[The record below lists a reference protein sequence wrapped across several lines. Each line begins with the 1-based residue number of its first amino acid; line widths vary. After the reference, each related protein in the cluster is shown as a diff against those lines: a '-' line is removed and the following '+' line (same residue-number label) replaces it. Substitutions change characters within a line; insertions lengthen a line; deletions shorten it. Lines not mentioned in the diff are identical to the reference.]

1 VNRYKPYYDPDERIV
16 GMEIDNDGS
25 WVHIS
30 EVRKLKDEVEK
41 LREYAQERALLYSQS
56 LEAAEAEVA
65 RLRANI
71 EQWEEVV
78 KDAFYD
84 GFWAPATYIDTILNE
99 VDAEWEEYKQSP
111 IYKAA
116 LDAARGES

>member
-1 VNRYKPYYDPDERIV
+1 MNRYKPYYDPDERIV

-56 LEAAEAEVA
+56 LEAAEAEVELLWA
-65 RLRANI
+65 DAELLRA
-71 EQWEEVV
+71 
-78 KDAFYD
+78 
-84 GFWAPATYIDTILNE
+84 
-99 VDAEWEEYKQSP
+99 DAERYQWL
-111 IYKAA
+111 
-116 LDAARGES
+116 LDRYTVLLLNGETELRITNGPRANSKSGISAVIDKMRGES